1 MKSMTA
7 WAMFT
12 LGMAVGAAVALC
24 YAPQTGVQTR
34 RKLRRGFD
42 DASDTVKDYS
52 DKAAKLYK
60 RGVNQAE
67 DFFEDAVPIMK
78 RAVDQG
84 RKAVNL

>member
-12 LGMAVGAAVALC
+12 LGLAVGAAVALC

-42 DASDTVKDYS
+42 DASDTVKDYG
-52 DKAAKLYK
+52 DKAARLYK
-60 RGVNQAE
+60 RGRDQAE
-67 DFFEDAVPIMK
+67 DFYEDAAPVMK
-78 RAVDQG
+78 RVMDQG